1 MTNPCKDCPRRSAA
15 CHADCDDYA
24 AWNALH
30 QAAKAKDRQKQEAEE
45 FTIEICVKVRERK
58 RRRIKGR

>member
-1 MTNPCKDCPRRSAA
+1 MTNPCRDCPRRSAA
-15 CHADCDDYA
+15 CHASCTDYT
-24 AWNALH
+24 AWIALH
-30 QAAKAKDRQKQEAEE
+30 QAAKAKDRQKREAEE

>member
-15 CHADCDDYA
+15 CHADCADYA
-24 AWNALH
+24 AWSALH

-45 FTIEICVKVRERK
+45 FTIDICIKVRERK

>member
-1 MTNPCKDCPRRSAA
+1 MTNPCRDCPRRSAA
-15 CHADCDDYA
+15 CHADCADYA

-30 QAAKAKDRQKQEAEE
+30 QAAVAKDRQKREAEE